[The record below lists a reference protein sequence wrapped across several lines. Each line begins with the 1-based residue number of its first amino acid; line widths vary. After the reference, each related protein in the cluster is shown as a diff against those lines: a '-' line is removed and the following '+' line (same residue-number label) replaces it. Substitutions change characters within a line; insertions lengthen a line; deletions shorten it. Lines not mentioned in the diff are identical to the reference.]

1 MGFRFL
7 GPEALVAM
15 QRTFNPRNRVRLP
28 AGLHI
33 RVKNMPY
40 SEPPTLYKENEMT
53 QPLTKASLQDLS
65 EEELAALKKQATR
78 QIVKFVAIK
87 VGVTVSIAV
96 AAHLITKKLD
106 AAAAVDAVTNL
117 AE

>member
-1 MGFRFL
+1 M
-7 GPEALVAM
+7 AYS
-15 QRTFNPRNRVRLP
+15 RTPHLTEKRIV
-28 AGLHI
+28 
-33 RVKNMPY
+33 
-40 SEPPTLYKENEMT
+40 MT

-65 EEELAALKKQATR
+65 EEELAMLKKQATR

-87 VGVTVSIAV
+87 VGVSLSIAV

-106 AAAAVDAVTNL
+106 AAAVASAVTESL